1 MLVKDLKGILTSK
14 AKLMYERFGEYE
26 YELNEVFSIAE
37 LIERGYGESKIKK
50 IFTYKCVLNIV
61 IE

>member
-1 MLVKDLKGILTSK
+1 MLIKDLKGILISK
-14 AKLMYERFGEYE
+14 AKLMYERFGECE
-26 YELNEVFSIAE
+26 YELNGAFSIAE
-37 LIERGYGESKIKK
+37 LIERGYGENKIKE